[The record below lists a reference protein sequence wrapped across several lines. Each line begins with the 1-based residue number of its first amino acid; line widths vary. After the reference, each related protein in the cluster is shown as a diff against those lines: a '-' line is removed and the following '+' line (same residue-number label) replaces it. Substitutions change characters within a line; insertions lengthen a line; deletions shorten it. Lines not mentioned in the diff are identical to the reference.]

1 MLLLLLLLSSHVMS
15 LFDDVFLSQLTEAMD
30 VMHRQVEEYE
40 SEIRFL
46 KDAKSPK
53 VRSRTPRRTPFTE
66 HLRERSRSGG
76 SLSDMELDGHVAA
89 FEAALFRP
97 ALHAA
102 RRDAAQ
108 WKARATVAG
117 LLELPPLSVSG
128 ISPLHQEEK
137 QADEDFPGPLMEL
150 SSALSNYRMETA
162 AVQVVDITKKP
173 SNHGKSSRSS
183 LHQMM
188 MKKVSA
194 ADQLDKA
201 TASARQWLEAYGS
214 GPPVSVKDFT
224 STPLV
229 GRVKFGGPNP
239 TRTVRTPTNR
249 EDLHRL
255 QLHFAQ

>member
-1 MLLLLLLLSSHVMS
+1 
-15 LFDDVFLSQLTEAMD
+15 
-30 VMHRQVEEYE
+30 MHRQVEEYE

-66 HLRERSRSGG
+66 RLRERSRSGG

-108 WKARATVAG
+108 WKARATVSG
-117 LLELPPLSVSG
+117 LLELPPLSISG
-128 ISPLHQEEK
+128 ISPVHQEEK

-150 SSALSNYRMETA
+150 SSALANYRMETA
-162 AVQVVDITKKP
+162 SVEVVDITKP
-173 SNHGKSSRSS
+173 STNGKSSRSS
-183 LHQMM
+183 LHSIM

-201 TASARQWLEAYGS
+201 TASARQWLESHTS
-214 GPPVSVKDFT
+214 GPTVSVKDFT
-224 STPLV
+224 SNPLL
-229 GRVKFGGPNP
+229 GRVKFGGPEP
-239 TRTVRTPTNR
+239 SRTVRTPTNR

-255 QLHFAQ
+255 QLHFVQ